1 MPPGCKGGAFIHD
14 PQLCGEKEVLAQVK
28 LQFRD
33 PSGAKMV
40 VTRNTSLT
48 VQKTKR
54 SQKTLD
60 GSLLRDTNG
69 ERMVVSSRV
78 AELNKYM
85 PQYLG
90 VSKAILDNV
99 IFCHQDESLWPMNE
113 PAKLKVKFDE
123 IFEALKYTAA
133 IDNIK
138 KLKKDY
144 VSGLTNLR
152 TVEAQCKDNKDKAE
166 RDERETTALSN
177 EIESLKS
184 EAKIYGERTEE
195 ADRNHQELCK
205 RASTYVGLAKDLE
218 ANRNKQ
224 GWLEQHIETLAQGL
238 TVRSEADAWLE
249 DELDRFAERVQ
260 EKEVDKQR
268 QSNRYDQ
275 LRRKIDTVRERE
287 QEKHKEAGKH
297 EQQQASHEQEI
308 EARKALIKESARR
321 HNIRG
326 YETDLDDMQIDE
338 YMHRIAGLHKDQTEI
353 AERVR
358 QDAEK
363 EVQKVR
369 EMLNEL
375 GEQRSRLKQ
384 EKTFA
389 RQQSSDNDV
398 RLRSCQSD
406 LDAIATDEGA
416 KALFDSNIGTIEK
429 NLKAAKEDFEKSS
442 WDAKLSDVRAQ
453 LRTLEEQVEEANQE
467 LVQGTKRSKDLAKL
481 DHLTQELNGRNRG
494 LETLMGAHKERLRSI
509 IGKDW
514 NLASLERDFQ
524 RILDQRTQSLTKAQ
538 SQRDASSRDLE
549 QTDIKIGSLRE
560 SLRNAEKEQRE
571 CVKVVTAATGTS
583 DPDTY
588 ATDLAGLQNDRD
600 TLKADVDNFANV
612 AKFYKKSIR
621 TAESKTK
628 CELCDRGF
636 HGQNE
641 KSDFIV
647 RIEQRIARDTEGELA
662 SQLKE
667 VEADL
672 QKLRSVG
679 SNYSAWLRLS
689 KNEVPRL
696 RSEIQKL
703 ERLKATQVRTSE
715 ERDREVDDRQ
725 GHRKEVESL
734 SKPISN
740 IVSFKTD
747 ISSLTEQVE
756 ELSAAQKLAGISRS
770 VDDIQEKLESLSV
783 QAKAKQKL
791 LEKTTAEK
799 QQAQTTISTTEF
811 NLSNAK
817 HEMNAA
823 ANELEKKSKLAKQV
837 EDFQKSI
844 RQHRENVKRL
854 DTELQALEPRVAEQ
868 ETRLE
873 DVKQRGHQR
882 YREQNDEAAKLADS
896 IHKLRSTEQTIQ
908 TYVRNGGSSRLDRCQ
923 REIREMR
930 QTIEKTDVEL
940 KNTIIEINRVNEEL
954 KNHEATQRSINDNL
968 KYRKAKHD
976 LNQIQAE
983 VDRLGAQYSEADLGR
998 LQEQQQYWGTQ
1009 YQKLY
1014 AERTGK
1020 LATLKEKDNRLV
1032 ANLKKWETDYK
1043 NAAPEYK
1050 EAHIKVETTKAV
1062 IEDLDRYAR
1071 ALDKAIIQYHTL
1083 KMEEINRIAEEMWK
1097 ATYQGTDID
1106 TILIRSDSEGASN
1119 NKSYNYRLCMVKQ
1132 DAEMDMRGRCSAGQR
1147 VLACIIVRLA
1157 LAECF
1162 GVKCGLIALDEPTTN
1177 LDADN
1182 IQALA
1187 QSLHDIIRARQ
1198 QQSNFQLIVITHDEE
1213 FLRHMKCAD
1222 FCDTYFRISRTDRQ
1236 KSKIVRQSITD
1247 VV

>member
-40 VTRNTSLT
+40 VARNTSLT

-133 IDNIK
+133 IDSIK

-144 VSGLTNLR
+144 GQGLTNLK

-166 RDERETTALSN
+166 RDERETTALSE
-177 EIESLKS
+177 EIEKLKIEAESSHRS
-184 EAKIYGERTEE
+184 EEE
-195 ADRNHQELCK
+195 ANKKHQELFN
-205 RASTYVGLAKDLE
+205 RASTYERLAADLE
-218 ANRNKQ
+218 ANRKQ
-224 GWLEQHIETLAQGL
+224 RDWLEQHIDTLAQGL
-238 TVRSEADAWLE
+238 KFRTETDTWLQN
-249 DELDRFAERVQ
+249 ELDRFAERVQ
-260 EKEVDKQR
+260 EKETEKQQR
-268 QSNRYDQ
+268 SNKYEQ
-275 LRRKIDTVRERE
+275 LRRTINTFRDKE
-287 QEKHKEAGKH
+287 QEKHKEAGKY
-297 EQQQASHEQEI
+297 EQQQASHEQDI
-308 EARKALIKESARR
+308 EARTVLIKESARR

-326 YETDLDDMQIDE
+326 YESNLDDMQIRE
-338 YMHRIAGLHKDQTEI
+338 FIHRTGGLHKEQTEI

-363 EVQKVR
+363 EVQKVQEVR
-369 EMLNEL
+369 NALS
-375 GEQRSRLKQ
+375 EQRSRLGQ

-389 RQQSSDNDV
+389 RQQSSENDV
-398 RLRSCQSD
+398 SLRSCQSD
-406 LDAIATDEGA
+406 LDAIAIDEGA
-416 KALFDSNIGTIEK
+416 KAMFNSNIGTIEQ
-429 NLKAAKEDFEKSS
+429 NLKDAKEDFEKSA
-442 WDAKLSDVRAQ
+442 WDTKLSDVRVQ
-453 LRTLEEQVEEANQE
+453 LRTLDEQTEQANQE

-481 DHLTQELNGRNRG
+481 DHLKQELSDRKRG
-494 LETLMGAHKERLRSI
+494 LETLTGAHKERLRNI

-524 RILDQRTQSLTKAQ
+524 RVLDQHTQNLTKSE

-549 QTDIKIGSLRE
+549 QTEIRLGSLGD

-571 CVKVVTAATGTS
+571 CVKVVTAATGMS
-583 DPDTY
+583 DPETY
-588 ATDLAGLQNDRD
+588 ATDLEGLQNDRD

-621 TAESKTK
+621 TAESKGK
-628 CELCDRGF
+628 CELCERGF
-636 HGQNE
+636 HNQSE
-641 KSDFIV
+641 KSDFV
-647 RIEQRIARDTEGELA
+647 TRIERKIAKDTEGELA

-672 QKLRSVG
+672 QKLRAVG
-679 SNYSAWLRLS
+679 PNYSAWLRLS

-715 ERDREVDDRQ
+715 DRDKEVEERQ
-725 GHRKEVESL
+725 GHRREVETL
-734 SKPISN
+734 AKPMAN
-740 IVSFKTD
+740 IVNFKRD

-756 ELSAAQKLAGISRS
+756 ELSGAQKLAGISRS
-770 VDDIQEKLESLSV
+770 VDEIQEQLESLNA
-783 QAKAKQKL
+783 QAKAKHKL
-791 LEKTTAEK
+791 LEKLSTEK
-799 QQAQTTISTTEF
+799 QQAQTTISTIEF
-811 NLSNAK
+811 SLSNAK

-823 ANELEKKSKLAKQV
+823 ANELERKSRLAKQV
-837 EDFQKSI
+837 EDLQKSI
-844 RQHRENVKRL
+844 RQHRETVKRL
-854 DTELQALEPRVAEQ
+854 DGELQALEPQVAEQ

-908 TYVRNGGSSRLDRCQ
+908 TYVRNGGSTRLDRCHG
-923 REIREMR
+923 EIREIR
-930 QTIEKTDVEL
+930 QTIEKTDVGL
-940 KNTIIEINRVNEEL
+940 KNTIVEINRINEEL
-954 KNHEATQRSINDNL
+954 QNHEATQQSISNNL
-968 KYRKAKHD
+968 KYRQTKRD
-976 LNQIQAE
+976 LDQIQAE
-983 VDRLGAQYSEADLGR
+983 VDRLSAQYSEADLGR
-998 LQEQQQYWGTQ
+998 LQGQRQYWSNEH
-1009 YQKLY
+1009 KRLH
-1014 AERTGK
+1014 AESVGMM
-1020 LATLKEKDNRLV
+1020 ATLKAKDNQLV

-1043 NAAPEYK
+1043 NAGPEYK

-1106 TILIRSDSEGASN
+1106 TILIRSDSEGTSN

-1147 VLACIIVRLA
+1147 VLACIIIRLA

-1236 KSKIVRQSITD
+1236 KSKIERQSITD